1 MSSLVIIAACAA
13 AIGGCKWFERS
24 EQRRAARLGVASRRT
39 ARRARMIAHGIAA
52 GSPPRWNS
60 RTEAYIKDARAR
72 GDRRLP
78 SRSSAAPATPGVEQ
92 VALPALAPARGNSK

>member
-1 MSSLVIIAACAA
+1 MSSLVIICACAA

-60 RTEAYIKDARAR
+60 KTENYIKDARAR
-72 GDRRLP
+72 ETVNLP
-78 SRSSAAPATPGVEQ
+78 GRST
-92 VALPALAPARGNSK
+92 ALAKRGGV